1 MKVPRHVGFIMDGN
15 GRWALARGKRRE
27 AGHREGVKRVRE
39 IVSHAFSRGVEV
51 VSLYAFSTENWS
63 RPKKEVDELF
73 RLIRRY
79 FAVNLKKMLSDG
91 IRLQIMGDLSVF
103 PEDIRRDFEDS
114 MQKTAHFTAHVLNVA
129 INYGGRQELCHAMQA
144 VCNKGLDITPETV
157 QNHLYTANLPDLDL
171 VIRTSGE
178 QRLSNFMLW
187 QSAYAEF
194 YFTPVLWPDFHKE
207 DLDKALDDYATRHRR
222 FGGVEQEET
231 HAKKNA

>member
-1 MKVPRHVGFIMDGN
+1 MDGN
-15 GRWALARGKRRE
+15 GRWALQRGKRRA

-63 RPKKEVDELF
+63 RPKEEVDELF

-79 FAVNLKKMLSDG
+79 FTANLKKMLSDG

-103 PEDIRRDFEDS
+103 PEDIRKDFENS
-114 MQKTAHFTAHVLNVA
+114 VQKTAANTAHVLNIA
-129 INYGGRQELCHAMQA
+129 INYGGRQELCRAA
-144 VCNKGLDITPETV
+144 KLLSESGEDVTPEV
-157 QNHLYTANLPDLDL
+157 LQKYLYTANLPDLDL

-187 QSAYAEF
+187 QAAYAEF
-194 YFTPVLWPDFHKE
+194 YFTPVLWPDFSAE
-207 DLDKALDDYATRHRR
+207 DLDEALCSFAARDRR
-222 FGGVEQEET
+222 FGGLGKEQ
-231 HAKKNA
+231 